1 MQKNKNILILAIFI
15 LIANIIS
22 AQIFSPYSQ
31 YGLGIV
37 NTNQSAVTGAMGG
50 VSAAYSDPYNINY
63 TNPASLADMMFTNL
77 DIGLRLNGRSITSND
92 DLPFTVADGGINN
105 VSLTFPVMKDRW
117 GMSFGLLPYSFSK
130 YKYSTTQ
137 TFNDTDYISEA
148 EGSGSLY
155 KLYFANGVKWKG
167 LKVGVDA
174 SFIFGKLSNTQYIEF
189 SDNLNETGSR
199 LNRTMN
205 LRDVVFNFGAQYNFI
220 LTKFENRE
228 KDKENLEMTVGT
240 YFAPSLA
247 VDAFASEYL
256 EATKLGSTS
265 LEPYPIDT
273 AAGAFFQKYTNV
285 SVPMNVG
292 AGISLGKRNRWNIGL
307 DYDFKSW
314 GKTDSPISSTTLTD
328 EWHVKIG
335 GEVTPDYKSKKYLSR
350 VTYRVGGHYGKSPF
364 LHENTEVS
372 DFGITF
378 GFGIPFARYKYTNR
392 SLSNL
397 NVAFEIGALGAN
409 KNQSLTENYYNFTL
423 TYTLSDIWFRKQ
435 KFD

>member
-1 MQKNKNILILAIFI
+1 MQKNKNIKILAFFI
-15 LIANIIS
+15 LIANMVS

-37 NTNQSAVTGAMGG
+37 HTSHSAVTSAMGG

-63 TNPASLADMMFTNL
+63 TNPAALADMTFTSL
-77 DIGLRLNGRSITSND
+77 DIGLRLNTRSITANT

-105 VSLTFPVMKDRW
+105 VSFSFPVMKNRW

-130 YKYSTTQ
+130 YKYTTNQ
-137 TFNDTDYISEA
+137 TLNDIDYVSEL

-155 KLYFANGVKWKG
+155 KFYFANGVKWKG
-167 LKVGVDA
+167 LKAGINVE
-174 SFIFGKLSNTQYIEF
+174 FLFGKLSNTYYNEF
-189 SDNLNETGSR
+189 SDNVNNTGSR
-199 LNRTMN
+199 LNRTMS
-205 LRDVVFNFGAQYNFI
+205 LRDVVFNAGVQYNFI

-228 KDKENLEMTVGT
+228 KNKANLEMTVGA
-240 YFAPSLA
+240 YFAPSLK

-256 EATKLGSTS
+256 EATKIGSVTGN
-265 LEPYPIDT
+265 PFPIDT
-273 AAGAFFQKYTNV
+273 AAGSFFEKYTNV

-292 AGISLGKRNRWNIGL
+292 FGLNIGKKDKWTIGI

-314 GKTDSPISSTTLTD
+314 TATNSPINTSSLTD
-328 EWHVKIG
+328 EWHIKVG
-335 GEVTPDYKSKKYLSR
+335 GEITPDHKSTKYLSR
-350 VTYRVGGHYGKSPF
+350 VSYRLGGHYGKSPF

-378 GFGIPFARYKYTNR
+378 GFGIPFAKHKYTNR

-409 KNQSLTENYYNFTL
+409 KNQSLVENYYNFTL

>member
-1 MQKNKNILILAIFI
+1 MQKNKNIKVLAIFI
-15 LIANIIS
+15 LIANMVS

-37 NTNQSAVTGAMGG
+37 HTNQSAVTGAMGG

-63 TNPASLADMMFTNL
+63 TNPAALADIRFTSL
-77 DIGLRLNGRSITSND
+77 DIGLRLNTRSITANSA
-92 DLPFTVADGGINN
+92 LPFTVADGGINN
-105 VSLTFPVMKDRW
+105 VSFSFPVMKDRW

-130 YKYSTTQ
+130 YKYTTNQ
-137 TFNDTDYISEA
+137 TFNDIDYLTEV
-148 EGSGSLY
+148 EGTGSLY

-167 LKVGVDA
+167 LKAGVNA
-174 SFIFGKLSNTQYIEF
+174 EFIFGKFSNTYYNEF
-189 SDNLNETGSR
+189 SDNNNETGSR
-199 LNRTMN
+199 LNRTMS

-220 LTKFENRE
+220 LTKFEKRE
-228 KDKENLEMTVGT
+228 KNKANLEMTVGA

-247 VDAFASEYL
+247 VDAYVSEYL
-256 EATKLGSTS
+256 EATKLSS
-265 LEPYPIDT
+265 INSEPYPIDT
-273 AAGAFFQKYTNV
+273 ASGSFFQKYS
-285 SVPMNVG
+285 SVAAPMNLGVG
-292 AGISLGKRNRWNIGL
+292 LNIGKKDKWNIGL

-314 GKTDSPISSTTLTD
+314 TATNSPIQSSQLTD
-328 EWHVKIG
+328 EWHIKIG
-335 GEVTPDYKSKKYLSR
+335 GEITPDYKSKKYLSR
-350 VTYRVGGHYGKSPF
+350 VTYRVGGHYGKAPF

-378 GFGIPFARYKYTNR
+378 GFGIPFARYKYTNK

-397 NVAFEIGALGAN
+397 NIAFEIGALGAN
-409 KNQSLTENYYNFTL
+409 KNQSLTENYYNLTL